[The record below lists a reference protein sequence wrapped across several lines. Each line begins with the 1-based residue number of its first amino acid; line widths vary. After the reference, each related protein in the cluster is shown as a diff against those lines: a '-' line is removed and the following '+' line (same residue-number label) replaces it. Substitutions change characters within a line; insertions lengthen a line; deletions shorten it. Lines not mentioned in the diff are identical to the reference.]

1 MKITPLD
8 IRRKEFKRALRGY
21 SDEEVDVFLD
31 EVADEFE
38 RIFQENA
45 ELQERVHRLEEQ
57 LAGHNQLREALEKTL
72 IQAQLQSDEI
82 RANAHKESELILRDA
97 QMKARAI
104 INESYAETQ
113 KVQQTLAQLKRLEEE
128 FRFKFRS
135 LLEGY
140 LRLLKEAEL
149 TTPEQAVAV
158 ETSSSSSS
166 SSVEAASR
174 AEAVPALEVMS
185 VAEAPA
191 AEVPSTLAEAPAA
204 EVPSTGPEVLAGEAA
219 IPSADEVPTE
229 EATVEEQAGVETEKE
244 GEDEQLE
251 GERVETF
258 FLGKRAEYPEFAP
271 ADEDAGKKGTGRDFE
286 W

>member
-45 ELQERVHRLEEQ
+45 ELQERLHRLEEQ
-57 LAGHNQLREALEKTL
+57 LVGHNQLREALEKTL

-140 LRLLKEAEL
+140 LRLLNEAEL
-149 TTPEQAVAV
+149 TTSEQAVAAQA
-158 ETSSSSSS
+158 SPA
-166 SSVEAASR
+166 EAAS
-174 AEAVPALEVMS
+174 AGEAVPGLEVMS
-185 VAEAPA
+185 AAEAAA
-191 AEVPSTLAEAPAA
+191 AEVA
-204 EVPSTGPEVLAGEAA
+204 STGPEVLAGEAA
-219 IPSADEVPTE
+219 IPAADEVPTE
-229 EATVEEQAGVETEKE
+229 EATVEEQGGVESEKE
-244 GEDEQLE
+244 DEEKQLAE
-251 GERVETF
+251 ERVETF
-258 FLGKRAEYPEFAP
+258 FLGKRADYPEFAP
-271 ADEDAGKKGTGRDFE
+271 TDENASKKGTGRDFE

>member
-1 MKITPLD
+1 VKITPLD

-166 SSVEAASR
+166 SSSVEAASR

-185 VAEAPA
+185 V
-191 AEVPSTLAEAPAA
+191 AEAPAA